1 MSESQFTVQEEM
13 FKALLRTPHRQ
24 VDETLHL
31 HKFQFERDPNF
42 YGKLAAYCVV
52 GENCAVRD
60 INEIFIATLLVSP
73 YEEHQEAGYV
83 MFQSLPPY
91 EADRVANYVTGYD
104 ETIVRHSYEPEMP
117 KQNSFGVTY
126 EIARYGSN
134 HPDPDKRGKD
144 MPVRTI
150 KLGIKSKLRALLL
163 KQKKIDYNTK
173 EITATTYLVHHKCY
187 NQRNFKGILKRAI
200 KSYLKYREN
209 NPSMMEG
216 ALIRSAQSI
225 KKFYIRTHTLP
236 LGDSNSWINR
246 YLFADETSPGTRL
259 HALKTLQNEKDPIKQ
274 AEIITENN
282 LPLTVVS
289 SLISDI
295 TPSVTAASVMVMSY
309 QELMQSMDILK
320 RRGAFDN
327 PDLKKL
333 IHDKLEKA
341 KKAKKGRIDAMK
353 GKRASKIKGLD
364 ENTKA
369 LLVDITDQQ
378 LKQHSSISVP
388 SALLID
394 KSGSMTDAINLG
406 KQLSAAIA
414 QACDPGN
421 EPIVYLFDAT
431 PVEIKWDKKDGDI
444 TLLSSWEKKLEMFR
458 ATGGTDPASVLIAME
473 LKRQVVDQILLVTDE
488 GENNEGKFAEQ
499 LKSYSKK
506 MGVTPNIVIVRI
518 GSAGY
523 GVHDIIEKSL
533 KKAGFNVTVLVATG
547 IDNVSLPNVIQ
558 LLSRKSTFEL
568 VQEILSLTLPT
579 RSEWDGKNLSNVVSE
594 GVQSV

>member
-1 MSESQFTVQEEM
+1 MESQFSVQEEM

-31 HKFQFERDPNF
+31 HKSQFERDPNF
-42 YGKLAAYCVV
+42 YGKLAAYCVI

-60 INEIFIATLLVSP
+60 INEVFIATLLVSS
-73 YEEHQEAGYV
+73 YEQHQEAGYV

-104 ETIVRHSYEPEMP
+104 ETIVRHSYESDMP

-126 EIARYGSN
+126 EIAKYGSN
-134 HPDPDKRGKD
+134 HPDPEKRGKD
-144 MPVRTI
+144 MPVRVI
-150 KLGIKSKLRALLL
+150 KLGNKSKLRALLI
-163 KQKKIDYNTK
+163 KQNKIDYNTK

-187 NQRNFKGILKRAI
+187 NQRNFKGILKRAV

-209 NPSMMEG
+209 NPAMMEG

-225 KKFYIRTHTLP
+225 KKFYVRTHALP
-236 LGDSNSWINR
+236 LGNANSWINR
-246 YLFADETSPGTRL
+246 YLFADETIPGTRL
-259 HALKTLQNEKDPIKQ
+259 HALKTLQNEKDPIRQ
-274 AEIITENN
+274 AEIVTENN
-282 LPLTVVS
+282 LPFTVVS
-289 SLISDI
+289 SLMSDI
-295 TPSVTAASVMVMSY
+295 TPSVTAASIMVMSY
-309 QELMQSMDILK
+309 QEIMQSMDLLK

-341 KKAKKGRIDAMK
+341 KKAKKGRMDAMK
-353 GKRASKIKGLD
+353 GKKAASTKGLD
-364 ENTKA
+364 KDTQS
-369 LLVDITDQQ
+369 LLKDITDQQ
-378 LKQHSSISVP
+378 LKHHSNISVP
-388 SALLID
+388 TALLID
-394 KSGSMTDAINLG
+394 KSGSMTESINLG

-414 QACDPGN
+414 QACAPGN

-431 PVEIKWDKKDGDI
+431 PVEIEWNKKDGDI
-444 TLLSSWEKKLEMFR
+444 TLLSSWEKKLAMFR
-458 ATGGTDPASVLIAME
+458 ANGGTDPAAVLMAME
-473 LKRQVVDQILLVTDE
+473 LKNQVADQILLVTDE
-488 GENNEGKFAEQ
+488 GENNEGKFAKQ

-518 GSAGY
+518 GSSGY
-523 GVHDIIEKSL
+523 GIHDIIEKSL

-547 IDNVSLPNVIQ
+547 IDSVSLPNVIQ
-558 LLSRKSTFEL
+558 LLSCKSTFEL

-579 RSEWDGKNLSNVVSE
+579 RSEWDANNLLNVVSE